1 MRPPVPKLGTRERRE
16 AVSAGQPQ
24 AASIEPGPLEVAEE
38 ERAQRDDAIRESM
51 AEQAA
56 EGGRAIGDPELAPG
70 PLSDAARK
78 HYRLVSGQYNFI
90 MVGASKLL
98 LGENSFAFPEEI
110 PAGRIFIVRAIRA
123 IAPKGTGLQLFLNN
137 LTPTSLIEVITNI
150 QLASI
155 QTTGPIRIVG
165 PARVLAKT
173 TGTEAEGPCTL
184 RLEGDNVDREPVP
197 Q

>member
-1 MRPPVPKLGTRERRE
+1 MPKLGTRERRE

-24 AASIEPGPLEVAEE
+24 AAGVEPGPLEVAEE

-56 EGGRAIGDPELAPG
+56 EGGRALGAAELPPG

-90 MVGASKLL
+90 MVGASKLVP
-98 LGENSFAFPEEI
+98 GENTFAFPEEVA
-110 PAGRIFIVRAIRA
+110 AGRIFIVRAVRA
-123 IAPKGTGLQLFLNN
+123 IAPKGTSLQIFLNN
-137 LTPTSLIEVITNI
+137 LAPTSLIEVNPNI
-150 QLASI
+150 ALASFA
-155 QTTGPIRIVG
+155 TAGPIRIVG
-165 PARVLAKT
+165 PAVIVAKT
-173 TGTEAEGPCTL
+173 LGTEAEGPCVL
-184 RLEGDNVDREPVP
+184 RLEGDNVEAESIP